1 MKNIHAL
8 ILGATGSVGQELLDL
23 ILKDSSFS
31 KVSIFVRRKFSIEH
45 EKLTI
50 HEIDFSR
57 LKDYKRLID
66 GDILFSAFGTTL
78 KDAGSKTQQYLVDY
92 TYQYEFA
99 KMASDN
105 GINHFSL
112 VSSAGANE
120 RSFFFYPKI
129 KGELEQ
135 SVKKLQFKKIQ
146 IFQPAILIRQSELMR
161 NGERIGIRVFNALNK
176 IGLLKS
182 QKPLSVSFLAK
193 KMISEVKSDKVLGI
207 KTYRLKDIISK
218 NYRHIHLS

>member
-8 ILGATGSVGQELLDL
+8 ILGATGSTGQELLDL
-23 ILKDSSFS
+23 ILNDSSYS
-31 KVSIFVRRKFSIEH
+31 KVSIFVRRKPSIDH
-45 EKLTI
+45 EKLTT

-57 LKDYKRLID
+57 LKDYKSLID

-78 KDAGSKTQQYLVDY
+78 KDAGSKKQQYIVDF

-105 GINHFSL
+105 GINHLSL

-120 RSFFFYPKI
+120 RSFFFYAKI

-135 SVKKLQFKKIQ
+135 AVKKLPFKKIQ
-146 IFQPAILIRQSELMR
+146 IFQPPILIRQPELMR
-161 NGERIGIRVFNALNK
+161 NGERIGIRVFNVLNK

-182 QKPLSVSFLAK
+182 QKPLSVSILAK
-193 KMISEVKSDKVLGI
+193 KMISEIKSEKILGI
-207 KTYRLKDIISK
+207 KTYKPKYIIS
-218 NYRHIHLS
+218 S

>member
-1 MKNIHAL
+1 MKNIHAI

-23 ILKDSSFS
+23 ILRDSSFS

-45 EKLTI
+45 EKLTT

-57 LKDYKRLID
+57 LRDYKRLID

-78 KDAGSKTQQYLVDY
+78 KDAGSKTQQYLVNFN
-92 TYQYEFA
+92 YQYEFA

-112 VSSAGANE
+112 VSSSGANK

-135 SVKKLQFKKIQ
+135 AVKKLPFKKIQ
-146 IFQPAILIRQSELMR
+146 IFQPPILIRQLELMR
-161 NGERIGIRVFNALNK
+161 NGERIGIRVFNVLNK

-193 KMISEVKSDKVLGI
+193 KMISEIKSEKILGI
-207 KTYRLKDIISK
+207 KTYKPKDIISSK
-218 NYRHIHLS
+218 L

>member
-31 KVSIFVRRKFSIEH
+31 KVSIFVRRKSSIKH
-45 EKLTI
+45 EKLTT

-57 LKDYKRLID
+57 LKDYKRLIE

-92 TYQYEFA
+92 AYQYEFA

-146 IFQPAILIRQSELMR
+146 IFQPAILIRQPELMR

-207 KTYRLKDIISK
+207 KTYRLKDIIYK
-218 NYRHIHLS
+218 KL

>member
-1 MKNIHAL
+1 MKNFHAL
-8 ILGATGSVGQELLDL
+8 ILGATGSTGQVLLDL
-23 ILKDSSFS
+23 ILKDSSYD
-31 KVSIFVRRKFSIEH
+31 KVSIFVRRKTLIEH
-45 EKLTI
+45 EKLIT
-50 HEIDFSR
+50 HEIDFTR
-57 LKDYKRLID
+57 LKDYKRLIY
-66 GDILFSAFGTTL
+66 GDILFCAFGTTL
-78 KDAGSKTQQYLVDY
+78 KDAGSKNQQYLVDF

-105 GINHFSL
+105 GINYLSL

-135 SVKKLQFKKIQ
+135 TVKKLRFKKIQ
-146 IFQPAILIRQSELMR
+146 IFQPPILIRQPELIR
-161 NGERIGIRVFNALNK
+161 DGEKNAIKVFSLLNK

-193 KMISEVKSDKVLGI
+193 KMICEIKSEKILGI
-207 KTYRLKDIISK
+207 KTYEPKDIFSSK
-218 NYRHIHLS
+218 L

>member
-8 ILGATGSVGQELLDL
+8 ILGATGSTGQKLLDL
-23 ILKDSSFS
+23 ILKDSSYS
-31 KVSIFVRRKFSIEH
+31 KVSIFVRRNPSIEH
-45 EKLTI
+45 EKLTT

-57 LKDYKRLID
+57 LKDYKSLID

-78 KDAGSKTQQYLVDY
+78 KGAGSKNQQYLVDF

-99 KMASDN
+99 KMASAN
-105 GINHFSL
+105 GINHYSL

-146 IFQPAILIRQSELMR
+146 IFQPAILIRQPELMR
-161 NGERIGIRVFNALNK
+161 NGERIGIRVFNVLNK
-176 IGLLKS
+176 MGLLKS

-218 NYRHIHLS
+218 KF

>member
-1 MKNIHAL
+1 M
-8 ILGATGSVGQELLDL
+8 GATGSTGQELLNL
-23 ILKDSSFS
+23 ILEDPSYS

-45 EKLTI
+45 QKLTI
-50 HEIDFSR
+50 HQIDFSR
-57 LKDYKRLID
+57 LKAYKRLIN

-78 KDAGSKTQQYLVDY
+78 KDAGSKSQQYLVDF

-112 VSSAGANE
+112 VSSVGANE

-135 SVKKLQFKKIQ
+135 AVKKLPFKKIQ
-146 IFQPAILIRQSELMR
+146 IFQPPMLIRQPEFVR
-161 NGERIGIRVFNALNK
+161 NGERIGKRVFNLLNK

-193 KMISEVKSDKVLGI
+193 KMISETKSEKVLGI
-207 KTYRLKDIISK
+207 KTYKPKDIISGK
-218 NYRHIHLS
+218 L

>member
-8 ILGATGSVGQELLDL
+8 ILGATGSTGQELLNL
-23 ILKDSSFS
+23 ILEDSSYS

-45 EKLTI
+45 QKLTI
-50 HEIDFSR
+50 HQIDFSR
-57 LKDYKRLID
+57 LKDYKRLIN

-78 KDAGSKTQQYLVDY
+78 KDAGSKSQQYLVDF

-112 VSSAGANE
+112 VSSVGANE

-135 SVKKLQFKKIQ
+135 AVKKLPFKKIQ
-146 IFQPAILIRQSELMR
+146 IFQPPMLIRQPELVR
-161 NGERIGIRVFNALNK
+161 NGERIGTRVFNLLNK

-182 QKPLSVSFLAK
+182 QKPLYVSFLAK
-193 KMISEVKSDKVLGI
+193 KMISETKSEKVLGI
-207 KTYRLKDIISK
+207 KTYKPKDIISGK
-218 NYRHIHLS
+218 L

>member
-8 ILGATGSVGQELLDL
+8 ILGATGSTGQKLLDL
-23 ILKDSSFS
+23 ILKDSSYS
-31 KVSIFVRRKFSIEH
+31 KVSIFVRRNPSIEH
-45 EKLTI
+45 EKLTT

-57 LKDYKRLID
+57 LKDYKSLID

-78 KDAGSKTQQYLVDY
+78 KGAGSKNQQYLVDF

-99 KMASDN
+99 KMASAN
-105 GINHFSL
+105 GINHYSL

-129 KGELEQ
+129 KGELEKA
-135 SVKKLQFKKIQ
+135 VKKLPFKKIQ
-146 IFQPAILIRQSELMR
+146 IFQPAILIRQPELMR

-193 KMISEVKSDKVLGI
+193 KMISEIKSEKNLGI
-207 KTYRLKDIISK
+207 KTYNIKDIISSK
-218 NYRHIHLS
+218 L

>member
-1 MKNIHAL
+1 MKNIHAI

-23 ILKDSSFS
+23 ILRDSSFS

-45 EKLTI
+45 EKLTT

-57 LKDYKRLID
+57 LRDYKRLID

-78 KDAGSKTQQYLVDY
+78 KDAGSKTQQYLVDFN
-92 TYQYEFA
+92 YQYEFA

-112 VSSAGANE
+112 VSSSGANK

-135 SVKKLQFKKIQ
+135 AVKKLPFKKIQ
-146 IFQPAILIRQSELMR
+146 IFQPPILIRQLELMR
-161 NGERIGIRVFNALNK
+161 NGERIGIRVFNVLNK

-193 KMISEVKSDKVLGI
+193 KMISEIKSEKILGI
-207 KTYRLKDIISK
+207 KTYKPKDIISSK
-218 NYRHIHLS
+218 L

>member
-1 MKNIHAL
+1 MKNFHAL
-8 ILGATGSVGQELLDL
+8 ILGATGSTGQELLDL
-23 ILKDSSFS
+23 ILKDSSYD
-31 KVSIFVRRKFSIEH
+31 KVSIFVRRKTSIKH
-45 EKLTI
+45 EKLIT
-50 HEIDFSR
+50 HEIDFTR
-57 LKDYKRLID
+57 LKDYKSLIY

-78 KDAGSKTQQYLVDY
+78 KDAGGKNQQYLVDF

-105 GINHFSL
+105 GINYLSL

-129 KGELEQ
+129 KGELERA
-135 SVKKLQFKKIQ
+135 VKKLRFKKIQ
-146 IFQPAILIRQSELMR
+146 IFQSPILIRQPELMR
-161 NGERIGIRVFNALNK
+161 NGERICIRIFNVLNK

-193 KMISEVKSDKVLGI
+193 KMISEIKSEKKLGI
-207 KTYRLKDIISK
+207 KTFKPKDIFSSK
-218 NYRHIHLS
+218 L

>member
-23 ILKDSSFS
+23 ILKDTSFS
-31 KVSIFVRRKFSIEH
+31 KVSIFVRRKSSIEH
-45 EKLTI
+45 EKLTT

-78 KDAGSKTQQYLVDY
+78 KDAGSKTQQYLVDFN
-92 TYQYEFA
+92 YQYEFA

-112 VSSAGANE
+112 VSSSGANKS
-120 RSFFFYPKI
+120 SFFFYPKI

-135 SVKKLQFKKIQ
+135 AVKKLPFKKIQ
-146 IFQPAILIRQSELMR
+146 IFQPPILIRQQELIR
-161 NGERIGIRVFNALNK
+161 NGERIGIRVFSAFNK
-176 IGLLKS
+176 IGFLKS
-182 QKPLSVSFLAK
+182 QKPLSVSLLAK
-193 KMISEVKSDKVLGI
+193 KMISEIKSEKILGI
-207 KTYRLKDIISK
+207 KTYKPKDIIFSK
-218 NYRHIHLS
+218 L

>member
-1 MKNIHAL
+1 MKSFHAL
-8 ILGATGSVGQELLDL
+8 ILGATGSTGQVLLDL
-23 ILKDSSFS
+23 ILKDSSYD
-31 KVSIFVRRKFSIEH
+31 KVSIFVRRKTSIKH
-45 EKLTI
+45 EKLIT
-50 HEIDFSR
+50 HEIDFTR
-57 LKDYKRLID
+57 LKDYKRLIY
-66 GDILFSAFGTTL
+66 GDILFCAFGTTL
-78 KDAGSKTQQYLVDY
+78 KDAGSKNQQYIVDF

-105 GINHFSL
+105 GINYLSL

-135 SVKKLQFKKIQ
+135 AVKKLRFKKIQ
-146 IFQPAILIRQSELMR
+146 IFQPPILIRQPELMR
-161 NGERIGIRVFNALNK
+161 SGERICIKFLNVLNK

-193 KMISEVKSDKVLGI
+193 KMICEIKSEKILGI
-207 KTYRLKDIISK
+207 KTYEPKDIFSSK
-218 NYRHIHLS
+218 L